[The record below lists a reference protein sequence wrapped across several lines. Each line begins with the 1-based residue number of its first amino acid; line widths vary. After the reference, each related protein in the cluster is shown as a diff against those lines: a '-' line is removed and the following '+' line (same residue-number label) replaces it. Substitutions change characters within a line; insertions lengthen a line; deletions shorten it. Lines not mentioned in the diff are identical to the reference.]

1 MATISTD
8 RSAVACSHQVPH
20 RHGTRDAYIAD
31 GCRCPPCTA
40 GNARWNNQRRR
51 AIAMSRW
58 KPYVDAAPVHEH
70 VLLLRKAG
78 LGIDRIAGHSGVSRS
93 TVQRLL
99 APIRNPD
106 QAQRRIRPDV
116 AARLLAIDAGAA
128 GLGVLVD
135 AVDTRR
141 RFQDLVTAGYGVRE
155 IARRLDRDPASLSR
169 SVRSA
174 NAVTARTAI
183 AIEQLH
189 YDLLIA
195 PAGHAP

>member
-1 MATISTD
+1 MVTTSTD
-8 RSAVACSHQVPH
+8 RPAVPCPHQVSH
-20 RHGTRDAYIAD
+20 RHGTRGAYSAD
-31 GCRCPPCTA
+31 HCRCPPCTA
-40 GNARWNNQRRR
+40 GNAQWNNRRR
-51 AIAMSRW
+51 RSIAMSRW

-70 VLLLRKAG
+70 VALLRKAG
-78 LGIDRIAGHSGVSRS
+78 LGIDRIAGRSGVSRS

-99 APIRNPD
+99 APTDDPD
-106 QAQRRIRPDV
+106 LTQRRIRPDV
-116 AARLLAIDAGAA
+116 AARLLAVDAGDA
-128 GLGVLVD
+128 GIGVLVD

-155 IARRLDRDPASLSR
+155 IARRLDRDPASLNR

-174 NAVTARTAI
+174 AAVTVRTAI

-195 PAGHAP
+195 GPGPAP